1 MRMPARKQTTA
12 LISSGIFI
20 ALLLLPPE
28 PALSQNDMV
37 DVAIEAK
44 KVGQGIY
51 MLTGRGGN
59 LGLSVGV
66 DGAFLIDD
74 QFAPLTEK
82 ITAAVASVSDRPI
95 ASSGSVAIVVR
106 SVRIRV
112 PNHLY
117 RPPREAKPRAESAL
131 R

>member
-82 ITAAVASVSDRPI
+82 ITAAVA
-95 ASSGSVAIVVR
+95 
-106 SVRIRV
+106 
-112 PNHLY
+112 
-117 RPPREAKPRAESAL
+117 
-131 R
+131 